1 MTTPTAESAA
11 LPWRETNTLIH
22 AKLTVPDAVLGAYK
36 KLNELYDDW
45 KRHRGAYQLTVITTQ
60 LQVVEVKHPAEGI
73 APERTEQVYWF
84 LITYQID
91 GIEPRVARGKQ
102 KR

>member
-1 MTTPTAESAA
+1 MTTPTAEPAA

-22 AKLTVPDAVLGAYK
+22 AKLTVPEAVQGAYK
-36 KLNELYDDW
+36 KLNELYEDW
-45 KRHRGAYQLTVITTQ
+45 KRRRGAYQLTVITTQ
-60 LQVVEVKHPAEGI
+60 LQVIEAKVPATDEE
-73 APERTEQVYWF
+73 PTRTEQVYWF

-91 GIEPRVARGKQ
+91 GIEPRVVRGK